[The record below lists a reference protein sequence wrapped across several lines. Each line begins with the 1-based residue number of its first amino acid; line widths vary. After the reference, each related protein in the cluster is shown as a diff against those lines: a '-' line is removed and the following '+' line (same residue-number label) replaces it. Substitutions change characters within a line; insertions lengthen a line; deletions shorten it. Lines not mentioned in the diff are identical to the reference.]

1 MHIKKSELPDNP
13 LFHIYGETLD
23 EGKLAFMSTGSGT
36 GLEIWEF
43 IKPAFKKPESV
54 FEYARG
60 GFYHIAV
67 TDMEPERLVEK
78 VVAKGGG
85 IVGGALKMPNGGYF
99 CQYVKDPWGNVVEI
113 MNRSFD
119 RIATMTEM
127 AQMAQA
133 GQ

>member
-1 MHIKKSELPDNP
+1 MHIKKSESPENP
-13 LFHIYGETLD
+13 IFVIYGDTLE

-36 GLEIWEF
+36 GFEIWEF
-43 IKPAFKKPESV
+43 VKPAFQKPDRD

-67 TDMEPERLVEK
+67 TDMEPGRLVEK

-85 IVGGALKMPNGGYF
+85 IVGGAFKMPGDGGYF
-99 CQYVKDPWGNVVEI
+99 CQYVRDPWGNVVEI

-119 RIATMTEM
+119 RVAAMTEM
-127 AQMAQA
+127 AQA
-133 GQ
+133 GQS